1 MFNTLLLLCES
12 MCGEKV
18 TIFFRLIQR
27 EREVGIIEWR
37 QKLNRGHKKIST
49 QKCRLSL
56 ETQYIV
62 NLQYF
67 G

>member
-1 MFNTLLLLCES
+1 
-12 MCGEKV
+12 MCDEKV

-27 EREVGIIEWR
+27 EWEVGIIEWQ
-37 QKLNRGHKKIST
+37 QKLNRGYKKIST

-62 NLQYF
+62 SFQYF